1 MHREGT
7 PRPRHTGMREI
18 IKQKPDRLA
27 AAGATE
33 SPGALR
39 VLIVDDEAPARAR
52 LRDLLGDIAASEPTR
67 IVGMAANG
75 MEALRLLESAPAD
88 VVLADI
94 RMPVMDGVELARHL
108 ARLPA
113 PPALVFVTAYDQYA
127 VQAFELAAVDYLLKP
142 VRAQRLAEALERV
155 RARRVPPA
163 AEALATL
170 AVGERGHF
178 SVAERGRILLVP
190 VAEVLYLRA
199 ELKYVTA
206 RTAAREYVLD
216 EALVQIEQEFPR
228 RFLRLHRNCL
238 VALAAVAGVE
248 RAAERDGQKNG
259 EREAEPHWEVLLR
272 ELPERLPVSRRQ
284 WPAVRQALGL

>member
-108 ARLPA
+108 GRLA
-113 PPALVFVTAYDQYA
+113 SPPAVVFVTAYDQYA
-127 VQAFELAAVDYLLKP
+127 VEAFELAAIDYLLKP
-142 VRAQRLAEALERV
+142 VRAERLAAALARAA
-155 RARRVPPA
+155 ARRPA
-163 AEALATL
+163 ADGAALVGL
-170 AVGERGHF
+170 APGERQHF
-178 SVAERGRILLVP
+178 SVGERGRILLLP
-190 VAEVLYLRA
+190 VADVLYLRA

-206 RTAAREYVLD
+206 RTVEREYVLD
-216 EALVQIEQEFPR
+216 ESLVQLEEEFPR

-238 VALAAVAGVE
+238 VARDAVQGVE
-248 RAAERDGQKNG
+248 RTGEPDGG
-259 EREAEPHWEVLLR
+259 DAHWAVLIR
-272 ELPERLPVSRRQ
+272 GVPERLPVSRRQ
-284 WPAVRQALGL
+284 WPVVRQMLGL

>member
-27 AAGATE
+27 AAGAAE

-108 ARLPA
+108 GRLA
-113 PPALVFVTAYDQYA
+113 SPPAVVFVTAYDQYA
-127 VQAFELAAVDYLLKP
+127 VEAFELAAIDYLLKP
-142 VRAQRLAEALERV
+142 VRAERLAAALARAA
-155 RARRVPPA
+155 ARRPA
-163 AEALATL
+163 ADGAALVGL
-170 AVGERGHF
+170 APGERQHF
-178 SVAERGRILLVP
+178 SVGERGRILLLP
-190 VAEVLYLRA
+190 VADVLYLRA

-206 RTAAREYVLD
+206 RTVKREYVLD
-216 EALVQIEQEFPR
+216 ESLVQLEEEFPR
-228 RFLRLHRNCL
+228 RFLRLNRNCL
-238 VALAAVAGVE
+238 VARDAVQGVE
-248 RAAERDGQKNG
+248 RTGEPDGG
-259 EREAEPHWEVLLR
+259 DAHWAVLIR
-272 ELPERLPVSRRQ
+272 GVPERLPVSRRQ
-284 WPAVRQALGL
+284 WPVVRQMLGL